1 MAHIAEHYTEYH
13 PRWLRPH
20 ISTYWWLRKRSYF
33 AFILREI
40 SSLCVAWAA
49 VFLLLIVY
57 AAGRGPTEY
66 AALLEWARQ
75 PWVIAVN
82 VSSLLLVLF
91 HAITWFNLAPQALVV
106 RLGHTHVPGP
116 LVSASNYAAWIVV
129 SVIVGWLLIGYGP
142 QR

>member
-40 SSLCVAWAA
+40 SSLFVAWAA
-49 VFLLLIVY
+49 VYVLLIVH
-57 AAGRGPTEY
+57 ATARGPAEY

-75 PWVIAVN
+75 PWVLIVN
-82 VSSLLLVLF
+82 VCSLLLVGF
-91 HAITWFNLAPQALVV
+91 HAVTWFNLAPQAIVV
-106 RLGHTHVPGP
+106 RFGHSHVPGV
-116 LVSASNYAAWIVV
+116 LIAASNYAAWVV
-129 SVIVGWLLIGYGP
+129 LSAILAWLLIGG
-142 QR
+142 